1 MQQIQLTRPATPLIR
16 VIAYWIATGIIVL
29 ETALGSE
36 WDLARIQLVKDVLNH
51 LGYPLYLLTIL
62 GIWKAAGAIVLSIP
76 RFLRL
81 KEWAYAGIFFVY
93 VTAAAS
99 HFMVGDKSEPW
110 SPLILALLAIVSW
123 TLRPESRK
131 WTVAAMA
138 SVPVS
143 PTLGGTT
150 RGRRITYWIVT
161 ILLAFFIISGGAA
174 QLLGVRE
181 NVEGLARLG
190 YPAFFVRILGSWK
203 LLGGIAIL
211 LPRFRSTSLA
221 TATQLVKEWAYAG
234 IVFAMSGAA
243 ASNIVSGMPS
253 WHPMVNFVLLAFALI
268 SWAWRPMS
276 IRVKT
281 SAS

>member
-16 VIAYWIATGIIVL
+16 VVAYWIATGLIVL

-36 WDLARIQLVKDVLNH
+36 WDLARIQFVKDVLNH

-62 GIWKAAGAIVLSIP
+62 GVWKALGAIVLLVP
-76 RFLRL
+76 RFPRL

-99 HFMVGDKSEPW
+99 HFIVGDRSEPW
-110 SPLILALLAIVSW
+110 SPLILALLTILSW
-123 TLRPESRK
+123 SLRPESRK
-131 WTVAAMA
+131 WTV
-138 SVPVS
+138 PVRTS
-143 PTLGGTT
+143 T
-150 RGRRITYWIVT
+150 RARRITYWIIT

-174 QLLGVRE
+174 QLLGARE
-181 NVEGLARLG
+181 NIAGLALLG
-190 YPAFFVRILGSWK
+190 YPAFFVRILGCWK
-203 LLGGIAIL
+203 FFGGIAIL
-211 LPRFRSTSLA
+211 LPRFRSASIA

-243 ASNIVSGMPS
+243 VSNVVNGMPF
-253 WHPMVNFVLLAFALI
+253 WHPIVNLVLLAFALI
-268 SWAWRPMS
+268 SWAWRPMTGS
-276 IRVKT
+276 VKT